1 MSKTLKR
8 FLPLACCLLV
18 AATAGADPI
27 FSLEDPKGDDHGA
40 GTLMYPNRD
49 DLKAGDL
56 DLVQLSAEQRS
67 DGVWFIAEMAQPIRS
82 PVGRV
87 TEIGQTP
94 MERLARNGFYT
105 FNLDIYI
112 DTDRIAGSGQSGTVP
127 GRGVAVDRLFAWE
140 KCIVLT
146 PRPDI
151 ARTMMQMYF
160 DEEFE
165 AELRARQG
173 RVSEDEVADLQAK
186 SESRVEDLFFFPT
199 RVRVS
204 GRRIEFLVPEQFL
217 GGVPSKSWGYTVLVT
232 GADLEQTGRLN
243 LVGKASQPT
252 MMTMSVARGLRWS
265 QWGIRSDA
273 DEATPPVVDVLAVDV
288 SGRVQ
293 AGDGSVGVPDADVRV
308 FLAGQG
314 GPEAQPLANVQTD
327 EEGEFQMQLIAPAGD
342 VDFVATYS
350 PDGETAFTSTA
361 TRAMTP
367 DSTSEFVPVLLDM
380 PVVYGTVYLDQ
391 ARSLPAPSPNVFIEV
406 DGRTY
411 FSRVISGGRY
421 RAFAV
426 PEGTFSV
433 RARSDSG
440 LEGLVQDAGTITSP
454 NSAIQVD
461 VVLPPS
467 NDVTVTVLD
476 GGVPVVADVALTFT
490 AGGAAQTVGGP
501 TSAVGGTLG
510 GVGAGAGALAGHSP
524 EDGERDGE
532 QGEGDDERHEI
543 PAKDDV
549 ERIHGHV
556 LRDTARDITA
566 SRDRRMGPGMSVS
579 RWRGHR

>member
-27 FSLEDPKGDDHGA
+27 FALEDPKGDDHGA

-49 DLKAGDL
+49 DLQAGDL
-56 DLVQLSAEQRS
+56 DLVRLSAEQRS

-127 GRGVAVDRLFAWE
+127 GRQAAVDRLFAWE

-243 LVGKASQPT
+243 LVGKTSQPT

-273 DEATPPVVDVLAVDV
+273 DEATPPVVDVLAVDGESQRLALASYDTV
-288 SGRVQ
+288 AGRLAAIPGVAPDGNVAI
-293 AGDGSVGVPDADVRV
+293 AGTGEPATPQQLARIEA
-308 FLAGQG
+308 AGQG
-314 GPEAQPLANVQTD
+314 PGEDAPKPPAERRTVPARLRTLNELLAD
-327 EEGEFQMQLIAPAGD
+327 GLI
-342 VDFVATYS
+342 T
-350 PDGETAFTSTA
+350 
-361 TRAMTP
+361 
-367 DSTSEFVPVLLDM
+367 
-380 PVVYGTVYLDQ
+380 Q
-391 ARSLPAPSPNVFIEV
+391 AE
-406 DGRTY
+406 Y
-411 FSRVISGGRY
+411 
-421 RAFAV
+421 
-426 PEGTFSV
+426 
-433 RARSDSG
+433 
-440 LEGLVQDAGTITSP
+440 
-454 NSAIQVD
+454 
-461 VVLPPS
+461 
-467 NDVTVTVLD
+467 NDLRRKI
-476 GGVPVVADVALTFT
+476 
-490 AGGAAQTVGGP
+490 
-501 TSAVGGTLG
+501 
-510 GVGAGAGALAGHSP
+510 LA
-524 EDGERDGE
+524 E
-532 QGEGDDERHEI
+532 
-543 PAKDDV
+543 
-549 ERIHGHV
+549 
-556 LRDTARDITA
+556 L
-566 SRDRRMGPGMSVS
+566 
-579 RWRGHR
+579 